1 MRGRGTWLA
10 IGGAFAISL
19 LGAWL
24 VRDWRSHA
32 AMETLVAK
40 PISLP
45 PISRATLARRF
56 ALLAQRHSSQC
67 GLRSQALRTLP
78 RDGRLQGSCCQRM
91 DFDRYV
97 KQIEGLTAYAG
108 MAEIPR
114 DPYDVP
120 VPLARRLTSYRAIGL
135 TPAQQAVYRRA
146 VVMSHEHGP
155 CCCHCWRWYAF
166 EGQGRQLIV
175 RQHWEARQLA
185 ALWDLED
192 GCGGKEA

>member
-1 MRGRGTWLA
+1 MRGRGIWLA
-10 IGGAFAISL
+10 IGGAFAITL

-32 AMETLVAK
+32 ATETLVAK

-56 ALLAQRHSSQC
+56 ALLGQRHSSQC

-78 RDGRLQGSCCQRM
+78 QTGRLQGSCCQRM
-91 DFDRYV
+91 DYGHYV
-97 KQIEGLTAYAG
+97 EQIEGLTAYAA
-108 MAEIPR
+108 MPDIPR

-120 VPLARRLTSYRAIGL
+120 VLLARRLTSYRAISL

-146 VVMSHEHGP
+146 VQMSHEHGP

-166 EGQGRQLIV
+166 EGQGRRLI
-175 RQHWEARQLA
+175 ARRDWGARELA
-185 ALWDLED
+185 SLWDLEN